1 LDRVDNEAE
10 LPDRCNY
17 RYAKICMHS

>member
-1 LDRVDNEAE
+1 LDRVNNEAE